1 MIEIADKNIDVVPD
15 PELSSEYS
23 SDEAPDPEI
32 SPEPPTAP
40 SEIAHK
46 DLVTMQRLAKK
57 RRVFLAQK
65 ITKRIKLLKNKK
77 GNEAQLS
84 KNQRK
89 VERLF
94 QRINDMKVLD
104 FKDVVSEMVKQN
116 FKISDN
122 HQEQTKEWFLF
133 ELTQDKSSFMYFVN
147 SLNESN
153 SIQSEG
159 NTVNNSSVPKREL
172 PSSNGSPKK
181 KKPKKDDLFSNK
193 LSSFSEK
200 GDNVLNDIIKEKRN
214 RPGQRARQK
223 QWEEVYGT
231 QAKHLSKD
239 KRSNDTN
246 KRDTNKR
253 DRNKRDVVKSKKHA
267 PVDLHPQEIMK
278 RLKEKEKEKEK
289 EKVSAKAEHPS
300 WLAKKQLSSLTS
312 KIDVFAGKKTT
323 FSDDDD

>member
-1 MIEIADKNIDVVPD
+1 MIESADKSKDDVPD
-15 PELSSEYS
+15 PEISSEYS

-32 SPEPPTAP
+32 SPEPPTVP

-46 DLVTMQRLAKK
+46 HLVTMQRLAKK
-57 RRVFLAQK
+57 RRVFLVQK

-122 HQEQTKEWFLF
+122 HQEQTKEWFLY

-147 SLNESN
+147 SLDESN
-153 SIQSEG
+153 NMQAEG
-159 NTVNNSSVPKREL
+159 NTVNNSSIPKREL

-181 KKPKKDDLFSNK
+181 KKPKKDDFSNK

-223 QWEEVYGT
+223 QWEEVYGI

-246 KRDTNKR
+246 KRDSNKR
-253 DRNKRDVVKSKKHA
+253 DGNKRDIGKSKKRA
-267 PVDLHPQEIMK
+267 PVDLPPQEIMK

-289 EKVSAKAEHPS
+289 EKVSVKAEHPS